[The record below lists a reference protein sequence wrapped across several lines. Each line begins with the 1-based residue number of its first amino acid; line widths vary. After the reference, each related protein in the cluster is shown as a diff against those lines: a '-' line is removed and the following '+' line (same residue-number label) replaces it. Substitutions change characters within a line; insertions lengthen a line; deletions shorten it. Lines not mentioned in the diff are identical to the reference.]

1 MRAATALAI
10 VCVSLLAAGAAFAS
24 GGRVPVEISLQLGD
38 AVGLFEGK
46 VKSEASTC
54 TQGRKVRIVRISGQD
69 IRVGKG
75 FTDSKGRYSIQT
87 TESSGDWIAKVKHE
101 TVGEVVCKGAQSKIR
116 SAG

>member
-1 MRAATALAI
+1 MKAATAIAI
-10 VCVSLLAAGAAFAS
+10 VLVSLLAAAAAFAHA
-24 GGRVPVEISLQLGD
+24 GRVPVKISLKLGD

-46 VKSEASTC
+46 VKSDVKTC

-69 IRVGKG
+69 VRVGKG
-75 FTDSKGRYSIQT
+75 FTDASGRYSIQT

-101 TVGEVVCKGAQSKIR
+101 TVGAVVCKGATSKIR